1 MMADLVL
8 VGPLNFMGTIDLVG
22 KVKANDAEVLV
33 EAQRGV
39 GTAHGTAPAPVPIPP
54 PPAPPSDPGVDV
66 WIFKSFNATVT
77 ASGKKIV
84 TQGMCAQ
91 GNPGTAT
98 WPGMVQASI
107 ANTNVTI
114 NNIPMNVVNDLG
126 VILPTGA
133 PATFSTSGQ

>member
-1 MMADLVL
+1 MMADLL
-8 VGPLNFMGTIDLVG
+8 LAGTLNFMGTLDLVG
-22 KVKANDAEVLV
+22 KVKVNNVEALV

-54 PPAPPSDPGVDV
+54 PPTPPSDPGVDV

-107 ANTNVTI
+107 ANATVTI
-114 NNIPMNVVNDLG
+114 NNIPMNVVGDLG

-133 PATFSTSGQ
+133 PVTFSTSGQ